1 LAGAWSEFRVTARGV
16 IEAAAASGDLPTVE
30 AGLAAL
36 REAPGGA
43 AIAEQL
49 IKEFAARRL
58 QERYLA
64 EVVPASQLRLL
75 VAPEAAYPQEAIDA
89 NLEGWVDLEF
99 IVDPTGKPR
108 DGVVIDARPRGR
120 FDATALA
127 AVAAYRYAPFELDG
141 RIYERRVRLRLRF
154 VIR

>member
-1 LAGAWSEFRVTARGV
+1 LAGAWWVFGVAPRGA
-16 IEAAAASGDLPTVE
+16 IDAAAASADSPPVV

-36 REAPGGA
+36 REAPDGA

-49 IKEFAARRL
+49 VGELAARRL
-58 QERYLA
+58 QEQYLA
-64 EVVPASQLRLL
+64 EVIPASQLRLL
-75 VAPEAAYPQEAIDA
+75 AAPEATYPQEAIDA